1 MALTPDDTEQNTG
14 GTAFIRQLPKRI
26 AAIEEI
32 WAHLSGGPWDSEQ
45 LNALYDRVR
54 EISESSKSLSLFQLN
69 ESVFSLEV
77 YLSSFVGSDMHPGEA
92 QIDAISGL
100 VRALKTA
107 ANSSLT
113 NSDDQPPA
121 HGGVTIFALGDKAGI
136 AADLTS
142 ALRKLDC
149 DIQYFTDTESLLAQ
163 LQTTPPKAIIADTA
177 MLGSMGALSDEL
189 VRMRSHM
196 SLAIPLIFVS
206 SSSALQLRVDAI
218 RAGGDGYFVVPM
230 DTESVALQVR
240 DMATPDQQAAVR
252 VLVVE
257 DDPTQADFAAS
268 ILRKAGIEALQVI
281 EPVKVMDSL
290 YEFRPDLILMDI

>member
-142 ALRKLDC
+142 VLPTPNRYWRSCKQLLPR
-149 DIQYFTDTESLLAQ
+149 QSLPTRQCSGAWEHF
-163 LQTTPPKAIIADTA
+163 QTSWSVCAATCRWP
-177 MLGSMGALSDEL
+177 
-189 VRMRSHM
+189 
-196 SLAIPLIFVS
+196 SL
-206 SSSALQLRVDAI
+206 
-218 RAGGDGYFVVPM
+218 
-230 DTESVALQVR
+230 
-240 DMATPDQQAAVR
+240 
-252 VLVVE
+252 
-257 DDPTQADFAAS
+257 
-268 ILRKAGIEALQVI
+268 
-281 EPVKVMDSL
+281 
-290 YEFRPDLILMDI
+290 